1 MKANGKEPKLA
12 KKKQPVFSSRTNLP
26 STQDTRD
33 KQDMKIR
40 APTNFQH
47 PEDQPT
53 RMGQEKEAPNRLS
66 DTEKYQEK
74 QDREKL
80 WAGGKGP
87 HQ

>member
-53 RMGQEKEAPNRLS
+53 RMGQEKEAPDYRTLS
-66 DTEKYQEK
+66 KFRK
-74 QDREKL
+74 NKI
-80 WAGGKGP
+80 GKALGRW
-87 HQ
+87 